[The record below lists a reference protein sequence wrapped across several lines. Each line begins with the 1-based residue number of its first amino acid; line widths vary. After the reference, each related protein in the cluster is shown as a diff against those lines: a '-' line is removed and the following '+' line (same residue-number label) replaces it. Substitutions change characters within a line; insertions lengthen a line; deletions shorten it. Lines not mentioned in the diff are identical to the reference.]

1 MYGVVRDTGC
11 RTERLRSHPSNLLE
25 LVLAKGSSMHTAA
38 PVPGSAGTPS
48 PDWPARTATLLEEVR
63 ARSPLVQ
70 CITNTVV
77 QNVTANVLLALGA
90 SAAMVDVT
98 TEAGPFARVAD
109 ALLVNTGTPHP
120 EPRAASVE
128 AATAAVEARTPW
140 VLDPVAVGSLP
151 VRTALAHDLLALR
164 PTVLRGNASEVLAL
178 LGAADGGR
186 GVDSTAATDEA
197 RTAALRASDGRLVGA
212 VAVSGPVDLL
222 VAPGTGVVR
231 VANGTP
237 LLTRITGGG
246 CALGAVIAAFAA
258 VTPDDPGAAA
268 VAGTVVH
275 TVAAELAARDA
286 GGPGTFQPL
295 LLDRLASLTPDD
307 VVRVARVTTESAP
320 SPGTE
325 PAATTAGVRP

>member
-1 MYGVVRDTGC
+1 M
-11 RTERLRSHPSNLLE
+11 E
-25 LVLAKGSSMHTAA
+25 TAA
-38 PVPGSAGTPS
+38 PS
-48 PDWPARTATLLEEVR
+48 PDWAHRTAELLEAVR

-90 SAAMVDVT
+90 SPAMVDVP

-109 ALLVNTGTPHP
+109 ALLVNTGTPHA
-120 EPRAASVE
+120 EPRTAALE
-128 AATAAVEARTPW
+128 AAHAARDTGTPW

-151 VRTALAHDLLALR
+151 VRTALARDLLGLH

-178 LGAADGGR
+178 LGDSAGGR
-186 GVDSTAATDEA
+186 GVDSTVGTEDA
-197 RTAALRASDGRLVGA
+197 RLASVQASTGRLVAA

-231 VANGTP
+231 VANGTD

-246 CALGAVIAAFAA
+246 CALGAVVAAFTSVA
-258 VTPDDPGAAA
+258 PDDAGAAA
-268 VAGTVVH
+268 VAATAVH
-275 TVAAELAARDA
+275 TIAAELAARGA

-295 LLDRLASLTPDD
+295 FLDRLASLTPED
-307 VVRVARVTTESAP
+307 VAREARITVEA
-320 SPGTE
+320 E
-325 PAATTAGVRP
+325 PASLVVPA

>member
-1 MYGVVRDTGC
+1 M
-11 RTERLRSHPSNLLE
+11 E
-25 LVLAKGSSMHTAA
+25 TAA
-38 PVPGSAGTPS
+38 PS
-48 PDWPARTATLLEEVR
+48 PDWAHRTAELLEAVR

-90 SAAMVDVT
+90 SPAMVDAP

-109 ALLVNTGTPHP
+109 ALLVNTGTPHA
-120 EPRAASVE
+120 EPRVAALE
-128 AATAAVEARTPW
+128 AAHAARDAGTPW

-151 VRTALAHDLLALR
+151 VRTALARDLLGLH

-178 LGAADGGR
+178 LGDSAGGR
-186 GVDSTAATDEA
+186 GVDSTVGTEDA
-197 RTAALRASDGRLVGA
+197 RLASVQASTGRLVAA

-231 VANGTP
+231 VANGTD

-246 CALGAVIAAFAA
+246 CALGAVVAAFTSVA
-258 VTPDDPGAAA
+258 PDDAGAAA
-268 VAGTVVH
+268 VAATAVH
-275 TVAAELAARDA
+275 TIAAELAAREA

-295 LLDRLASLTPDD
+295 FLDRLASLTPED
-307 VVRVARVTTESAP
+307 VVREARITVEA
-320 SPGTE
+320 E
-325 PAATTAGVRP
+325 PASLVVPA

>member
-1 MYGVVRDTGC
+1 MENAAPSPAWAH
-11 RTERLRSHPSNLLE
+11 RTADLLE
-25 LVLAKGSSMHTAA
+25 A
-38 PVPGSAGTPS
+38 
-48 PDWPARTATLLEEVR
+48 VR

-109 ALLVNTGTPHP
+109 ALLVNTGTPHA

-128 AATAAVEARTPW
+128 AATAAVGAGTPW

-151 VRTALAHDLLALR
+151 VRTALARELLALR
-164 PTVLRGNASEVLAL
+164 PTVLRGNASEVLAV
-178 LGAADGGR
+178 LGASAGGR
-186 GVDSTAATDEA
+186 GVDSTVGPDDARAAA
-197 RTAALRASDGRLVGA
+197 VGASDGRIVGA
-212 VAVSGPVDLL
+212 LAVSGAVDLV

-231 VANGTP
+231 VANGTE

-246 CALGAVIAAFAA
+246 CALGAVVAAFTA
-258 VTPDDPGAAA
+258 VAPDDPGAAA
-268 VAGTVVH
+268 VAATAVH
-275 TVAAELAARDA
+275 TIAAELAAADA

-295 LLDRLASLTPDD
+295 FLDRLASLTPED
-307 VVRVARVTTESAP
+307 VVRTARITAEP
-320 SPGTE
+320 S
-325 PAATTAGVRP
+325 TTAPQGVGA

>member
-1 MYGVVRDTGC
+1 M
-11 RTERLRSHPSNLLE
+11 E
-25 LVLAKGSSMHTAA
+25 TAA
-38 PVPGSAGTPS
+38 PS
-48 PDWPARTATLLEEVR
+48 PDWAHRTAELLEAVR

-90 SAAMVDVT
+90 SPAMVDVP

-109 ALLVNTGTPHP
+109 ALLVNTGTPHA
-120 EPRAASVE
+120 EPRVAALE
-128 AATAAVEARTPW
+128 AAHAARDAGTPW

-151 VRTALAHDLLALR
+151 VRTALARDLLGLH

-178 LGAADGGR
+178 LGDSAGGR
-186 GVDSTAATDEA
+186 GVDSTVGTEDA
-197 RTAALRASDGRLVGA
+197 RLASVQASTGRLVAA

-231 VANGTP
+231 VANGTD

-246 CALGAVIAAFAA
+246 CALGAVVAAFTSVA
-258 VTPDDPGAAA
+258 PDDAGAAA
-268 VAGTVVH
+268 VAATAVH
-275 TVAAELAARDA
+275 TIAAELAAREA

-295 LLDRLASLTPDD
+295 FLDRLASLTPED
-307 VVRVARVTTESAP
+307 VVREARITVEA
-320 SPGTE
+320 E
-325 PAATTAGVRP
+325 PASLVVPA

>member
-1 MYGVVRDTGC
+1 MENAAPSPAWAH
-11 RTERLRSHPSNLLE
+11 RTADLLE
-25 LVLAKGSSMHTAA
+25 A
-38 PVPGSAGTPS
+38 
-48 PDWPARTATLLEEVR
+48 VR

-109 ALLVNTGTPHP
+109 ALLVNTGTPHA

-128 AATAAVEARTPW
+128 AATAAVEAGTPW

-151 VRTALAHDLLALR
+151 VRTALARELLALR
-164 PTVLRGNASEVLAL
+164 PTVLRGNASEVLAV
-178 LGAADGGR
+178 LGASAGGR
-186 GVDSTAATDEA
+186 GVDSTVGPDDARAAA
-197 RTAALRASDGRLVGA
+197 VGASDGRIVGA
-212 VAVSGPVDLL
+212 LAVSGAVDLV

-231 VANGTP
+231 VANGTE

-246 CALGAVIAAFAA
+246 CALGAVVAAFTA
-258 VTPDDPGAAA
+258 VAPDDPGAAA
-268 VAGTVVH
+268 VAATAVH
-275 TVAAELAARDA
+275 TIAAELAAADA

-295 LLDRLASLTPDD
+295 FLDRLASLTPED
-307 VVRVARVTTESAP
+307 VVRAARITVEP
-320 SPGTE
+320 S
-325 PAATTAGVRP
+325 TTAPQGVGA

>member
-1 MYGVVRDTGC
+1 M
-11 RTERLRSHPSNLLE
+11 E
-25 LVLAKGSSMHTAA
+25 TAA
-38 PVPGSAGTPS
+38 PS
-48 PDWPARTATLLEEVR
+48 PDWAHRTAELLEAVR

-90 SAAMVDVT
+90 SPAMVDVP

-109 ALLVNTGTPHP
+109 ALLVNTGTPHA
-120 EPRAASVE
+120 EPRTAALE
-128 AATAAVEARTPW
+128 AARAARDTGTPW

-151 VRTALAHDLLALR
+151 VRTVLARDLLGLH

-178 LGAADGGR
+178 LGDSAGGR
-186 GVDSTAATDEA
+186 GVDSTVGTEDA
-197 RTAALRASDGRLVGA
+197 RLASVQASTGRLVAA

-231 VANGTP
+231 VANGTD

-246 CALGAVIAAFAA
+246 CALGAVVAAFTSVA
-258 VTPDDPGAAA
+258 PDDAGAAA
-268 VAGTVVH
+268 VAATAVH
-275 TVAAELAARDA
+275 TIAAELAAREA

-295 LLDRLASLTPDD
+295 FLDRLASLTPED
-307 VVRVARVTTESAP
+307 VVREARITVEA
-320 SPGTE
+320 E
-325 PAATTAGVRP
+325 PASLVVPA